1 VRIAVTLERIDR
13 FQLPTAPPKKKDKRS
28 AFTDTR
34 TVQAEALPPDV
45 LQAEIVAEI
54 VPRMDLGLLGA
65 LNEREREERE
75 LLIAEAKTKQAEEEG
90 EG

>member
-1 VRIAVTLERIDR
+1 
-13 FQLPTAPPKKKDKRS
+13 
-28 AFTDTR
+28 
-34 TVQAEALPPDV
+34 VQAEALPPDV